1 MKAKQ
6 TQVQKRTFSAAQ
18 LPILL
23 LQESFKR
30 DLSLFSRYLQEKEG
44 FFGKPIF
51 EKDWTFTV
59 VTSEDGNRELV
70 VNVPP
75 KK

>member
-1 MKAKQ
+1 MKVKQ
-6 TQVQKRTFSAAQ
+6 SQVQKRTFSAAQ

-30 DLSLFSRYLQEKEG
+30 DLSLFARYLQEKEG
-44 FFGKPIF
+44 FLGKPIF
-51 EKDWTFTV
+51 KEDWTFTV
-59 VTSEDGNRELV
+59 VTSEDGSSELV
-70 VNVPP
+70 VNVPS